1 MMRKK
6 IMIVLLALVLIV
18 LLKNQISLGLMY
30 VVDVIGYITG
40 RNVVDIIDFLNT
52 IYYL

>member
-1 MMRKK
+1 MKRKL
-6 IMIVLLALVLIV
+6 MIALLVLALIIV
-18 LLKNQISLGLMY
+18 FKNQISLVLMY
-30 VVDVIGYITG
+30 AVDVIGYITG